1 MCNADGSA
9 AALTAAMKKKGKP
22 RGRPFQRKQALCES
36 AFHSENDSP
45 HGLSAPLEVCVA
57 VLADDSLP
65 AGRPVEAVASGPSA
79 VRMCVQFIAM

>member
-1 MCNADGSA
+1 M
-9 AALTAAMKKKGKP
+9 T
-22 RGRPFQRKQALCES
+22 